1 MRAKGGMENYNYS
14 IALPRQRLNAAPE
27 AQPSFKN
34 HLRQVIA
41 FGGKCRVN
49 FRSIR
54 LNEMAGHARR
64 IQSHPTSIPCS
75 SVQSRLV
82 MAPITLPG

>member
-1 MRAKGGMENYNYS
+1 MRAKGGDGKLQLLDSLAEKKAECRARGS
-14 IALPRQRLNAAPE
+14 AVFQKP
-27 AQPSFKN
+27 
-34 HLRQVIA
+34 LRQVIA